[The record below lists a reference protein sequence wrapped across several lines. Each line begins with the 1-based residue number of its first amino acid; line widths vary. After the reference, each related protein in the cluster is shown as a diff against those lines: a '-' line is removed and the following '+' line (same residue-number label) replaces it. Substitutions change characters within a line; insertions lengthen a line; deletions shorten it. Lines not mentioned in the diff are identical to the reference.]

1 MLGEVGFLKKGR
13 MGNDR
18 LRIMSIVGARPNMM
32 KMAPLIAELRRNEDV
47 EPVLVHTGQHYD
59 YSMSQVFFDQLRVPP
74 PDYNLG
80 VGSGTHYAQTA
91 EIMRTFGDLVQ
102 QDRPDMVVVAGDVNS
117 TIACAL
123 VAAKEGIPV
132 AHIEAGLRSFDRSM
146 PEEINRILTD
156 ALADILFT
164 TEESAG
170 QNLANEGVDPGKVFF
185 VGNLMIDS
193 LVRALEIP
201 RGSSLRLEMGL
212 SEKPYAVLTLHRPA
226 NVDEPEQLRRTL
238 EAIAEVAQRIPV
250 VFPAHPRTARNI
262 EGTAGLGVVSTW
274 NGGPVPGRGVWMMP
288 PASYLDFLDLMQHA
302 VLVITD
308 SGGVQEE
315 TTFLGVPCITY
326 RENTE
331 RPVTVSMGTNR
342 VVGCDPHQLL
352 RSALEKLESAN
363 SQARS
368 TPVCPPL
375 WDGRAAARIVPILKQ
390 VFWQSHAAC
399 AGERVPL

>member
-1 MLGEVGFLKKGR
+1 MLGR
-13 MGNDR
+13 MGNNR

-32 KMAPLIAELRRNEDV
+32 KVAPLIAELRRHEDV
-47 EPVLVHTGQHYD
+47 DPVLVHTGQHYD

-156 ALADILFT
+156 ALADVLFT

-170 QNLANEGVDPGKVFF
+170 QNLANEGIDPGKVFF

-226 NVDEPEQLRRTL
+226 NVDDPEQLRRTL
-238 EAIAEVAQRIPV
+238 EAVAEVAQRIPV

-262 EGTAGLGVVSTW
+262 EAMAGPGAVSTW

-315 TTFLGVPCITY
+315 TTFLGVPCLTY
-326 RENTE
+326 RDNTE
-331 RPVTVSMGTNR
+331 RPVTVTLGTNR
-342 VVGCDPHQLL
+342 VVGCDPLRLL
-352 RSALEKLESAN
+352 DSALDVLEN
-363 SQARS
+363 RGQRRI
-368 TPVCPPL
+368 PPEHPPL
-375 WDGRAAARIVPILKQ
+375 WDGQAAPRIVQILKET
-390 VFWQSHAAC
+390 WQRRLAC
-399 AGERVPL
+399 AAEPVPL

>member
-1 MLGEVGFLKKGR
+1 
-13 MGNDR
+13 
-18 LRIMSIVGARPNMM
+18 
-32 KMAPLIAELRRNEDV
+32 
-47 EPVLVHTGQHYD
+47 VLVHTGQHYD

-91 EIMRTFGDLVQ
+91 EIMRKFGDLVQ

-132 AHIEAGLRSFDRSM
+132 AHVEAGLRSFDRRM

-156 ALADILFT
+156 TLADVLFT

-170 QNLANEGVDPGKVFF
+170 RNLANEGIDPGKVFF

-201 RGSSLRLEMGL
+201 RASSLRLEMGL

-238 EAIAEVAQRIPV
+238 EAVAEVAQRIPV

-262 EGTAGLGVVSTW
+262 EAMAGLRVVSTW
-274 NGGPVPGRGVWMMP
+274 NGGPLQDRGVWMMP

-302 VLVITD
+302 VMVITD

-326 RENTE
+326 RDNTE

-342 VVGCDPHQLL
+342 VVGCDPRQLL
-352 RSALEKLESAN
+352 HSALEVLESRN
-363 SQARS
+363 IHARS
-368 TPVCPPL
+368 TLLCPPL
-375 WDGRAAARIVPILKQ
+375 WDGRTAARIVPILKQ
-390 VFWQSHAAC
+390 VFCRSDAA
-399 AGERVPL
+399 ERVPL

>member
-1 MLGEVGFLKKGR
+1 
-13 MGNDR
+13 
-18 LRIMSIVGARPNMM
+18 
-32 KMAPLIAELRRNEDV
+32 
-47 EPVLVHTGQHYD
+47 
-59 YSMSQVFFDQLRVPP
+59 
-74 PDYNLG
+74 
-80 VGSGTHYAQTA
+80 
-91 EIMRTFGDLVQ
+91 
-102 QDRPDMVVVAGDVNS
+102 
-117 TIACAL
+117 
-123 VAAKEGIPV
+123 
-132 AHIEAGLRSFDRSM
+132 M

-156 ALADILFT
+156 ALAEVLFT

-170 QNLANEGVDPGKVFF
+170 RNLANEGIDAGKVFF

-201 RGSSLRLEMGL
+201 RASSLRLEMGL
-212 SEKPYAVLTLHRPA
+212 REKPYAVLTLHRPA
-226 NVDEPEQLRRTL
+226 NVDDPNQLRRTL
-238 EAIAEVAQRIPV
+238 EAVAEVAQRIPV

-262 EGTAGLGVVSTW
+262 EAMAGRGVVSTW

-352 RSALEKLESAN
+352 RSALEMLASTN
-363 SQARS
+363 SQAR
-368 TPVCPPL
+368 PAPLCPPL

-390 VFWQSHAAC
+390 VFCRSDAA
-399 AGERVPL
+399 ERVPL

>member
-1 MLGEVGFLKKGR
+1 MLGR
-13 MGNDR
+13 MGNNR

-32 KMAPLIAELRRNEDV
+32 KMAPLTAELRRHEEI

-91 EIMRTFGDLVQ
+91 EIMRKFGDLVQ

-117 TIACAL
+117 TVACAL
-123 VAAKEGIPV
+123 VAAKERIPV
-132 AHIEAGLRSFDRSM
+132 AHVEAGLRSFDRSM

-156 ALADILFT
+156 ALADVLFT

-170 QNLANEGVDPGKVFF
+170 RNLAHEGVDPGKVFF

-193 LVRALEIP
+193 LVRALELP
-201 RGSSLRLEMGL
+201 RGSWLRSEMGL
-212 SEKPYAVLTLHRPA
+212 DEKPYAVLTLHRPA
-226 NVDEPEQLRRTL
+226 NVDNPAQLRRTL

-250 VFPAHPRTARNI
+250 VFPAHPRTAHNI
-262 EGTAGLGVVSTW
+262 EAAPGPGVVKTW
-274 NGGPVPGRGVWMMP
+274 TGGPLPDRGVWMMP
-288 PASYLDFLDLMQHA
+288 PASYLDFLDLIQHA
-302 VLVITD
+302 VMVITD

-326 RENTE
+326 RDNTE

-352 RSALEKLESAN
+352 RTALGVLESAN

-368 TPVCPPL
+368 APLRPPL

-390 VFWQSHAAC
+390 VFWQSDAAC
-399 AGERVPL
+399 AWERVPL

>member
-1 MLGEVGFLKKGR
+1 
-13 MGNDR
+13 MGNNR

-32 KMAPLIAELRRNEDV
+32 KVAPLIAELRRHEEI

-59 YSMSQVFFDQLRVPP
+59 YSMSQVFFDQLGVPP
-74 PDYNLG
+74 PDHNLG

-156 ALADILFT
+156 ALAEVLFT

-170 QNLANEGVDPGKVFF
+170 QNLANEGIDPGRVFF

-201 RGSSLRLEMGL
+201 RASSLRLEMGL

-226 NVDEPEQLRRTL
+226 NVDDPDQLRRTL
-238 EAIAEVAQRIPV
+238 EAVAEVAQRIPV

-262 EGTAGLGVVSTW
+262 EAMAGRGVVSTW

-352 RSALEKLESAN
+352 RSALEMLASTN
-363 SQARS
+363 SQAR
-368 TPVCPPL
+368 PAPLCPPL

-390 VFWQSHAAC
+390 IFCRSDAA
-399 AGERVPL
+399 ERVPL

>member
-1 MLGEVGFLKKGR
+1 M
-13 MGNDR
+13 
-18 LRIMSIVGARPNMM
+18 
-32 KMAPLIAELRRNEDV
+32 
-47 EPVLVHTGQHYD
+47 
-59 YSMSQVFFDQLRVPP
+59 PP

-156 ALADILFT
+156 ALAEVLFT

-170 QNLANEGVDPGKVFF
+170 RNLANEGIDPGKVFF

-201 RGSSLRLEMGL
+201 RASSLRLEMGL

-226 NVDEPEQLRRTL
+226 NVDDPDQLRRTL
-238 EAIAEVAQRIPV
+238 EAVAEVAQRIPV

-262 EGTAGLGVVSTW
+262 EAMAGAGVVSTW

-352 RSALEKLESAN
+352 RSALEMLESAN
-363 SQARS
+363 SQARP
-368 TPVCPPL
+368 TPCARRYGMAGLRRGLCPFSSRFFA
-375 WDGRAAARIVPILKQ
+375 GTMQR
-390 VFWQSHAAC
+390 SAC
-399 AGERVPL
+399 LCDSSRVL